1 MMNRYRILN
10 IQQVLQS
17 EDRFISENSQEKIL
31 QIAGMAIANYI
42 IKKFKKKKIL
52 FICGPGNNGVDGMVA
67 SNFLE
72 KKK

>member
-1 MMNRYRILN
+1 MNRYRILN

-42 IKKFKKKKIL
+42 IKKFKKKKYFL
-52 FICGPGNNGVDGMVA
+52 FVVQVIMV
-67 SNFLE
+67 SMEWLPQIS
-72 KKK
+72 

>member
-42 IKKFKKKKIL
+42 IKKLKPI
-52 FICGPGNNGVDGMVA
+52 
-67 SNFLE
+67 
-72 KKK
+72 

>member
-42 IKKFKKKKIL
+42 IKKFKKKKYFL
-52 FICGPGNNGVDGMVA
+52 FVVQVIMV
-67 SNFLE
+67 STEWLPQIS
-72 KKK
+72 